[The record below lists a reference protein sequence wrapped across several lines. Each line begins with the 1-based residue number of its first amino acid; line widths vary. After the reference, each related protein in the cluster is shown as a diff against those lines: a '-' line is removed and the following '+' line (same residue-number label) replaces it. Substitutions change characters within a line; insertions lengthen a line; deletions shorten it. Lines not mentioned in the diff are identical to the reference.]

1 MTTPPALLIAGP
13 GTRDEA
19 GVAAVHALVQELERR
34 APGLP
39 VAGGLVEQAPR
50 PGAPPTGPE
59 RPASPQSPSPQ
70 SHSPWNL
77 SPRNPS
83 PRNPSPQNPSPQN
96 PACQPALPLADAVA
110 GLAERGV
117 TRCAA
122 VPLTLV
128 GSGRAADGVT
138 DALADETRRHPG
150 IAYRYGRALGPH
162 PLLLRALDRRLDEA
176 LGEAARSPSDR
187 ARTTVLLVGAGST
200 DPAGN
205 AEVHLAAR
213 LLWEGRGF
221 AGVETAFVSLAAPDV
236 PSGLDRCLRLGAQ
249 RIVVL
254 PYFLFAGALPDR
266 AWQQSEGWAS
276 AHPEV
281 EVISAD
287 VIGPAEELADLVLER
302 YREAV
307 GDGPEQLCDS
317 CARPA
322 EPWAGA
328 PGTVPRQHDRAGAP
342 AGEEPRDHRTGR

>member
-59 RPASPQSPSPQ
+59 QPAARQNHAPQDLAPRS
-70 SHSPWNL
+70 L
-77 SPRNPS
+77 SPRDPA
-83 PRNPSPQNPSPQN
+83 PRNPAPR
-96 PACQPALPLADAVA
+96 PALPLADAVA

-117 TRCAA
+117 TRCAT

-138 DALADETRRHPG
+138 DALADEARRHPG

-176 LGEAARSPSDR
+176 LGDAARSPSDR

-266 AWQQSEGWAS
+266 ARQQSEGWAS

-281 EVISAD
+281 EVVSAD

-307 GDGPEQLCDS
+307 GGGPEQLCDS
-317 CARPA
+317 CARPTV
-322 EPWAGA
+322 PWAGA
-328 PGTVPRQHDRAGAP
+328 PVTVPRQHERAGAP
-342 AGEEPRDHRTGR
+342 ADGEPRDHRTGR

>member
-39 VAGGLVEQAPR
+39 VAGGLVDQTPR

-59 RPASPQSPSPQ
+59 RSSSPQ
-70 SHSPWNL
+70 NL
-77 SPRNPS
+77 SPHT
-83 PRNPSPQNPSPQN
+83 PSPQNPSAQN
-96 PACQPALPLADAVA
+96 PAPRPALRLSDAVA

-128 GSGRAADGVT
+128 AAGRAADGVT

-176 LGEAARSPSDR
+176 LGDAARSPADR
-187 ARTTVLLVGAGST
+187 ARTTVLLVGAGAT

-266 AWQQSEGWAS
+266 ARQQSEGWAS

-281 EVISAD
+281 EVVSAD
-287 VIGPAEELADLVLER
+287 VIGPAGELADLVLER

-307 GDGPEQLCDS
+307 GGGPEQFCES

-322 EPWAGA
+322 EPWGGA
-328 PGTVPRQHDRAGAP
+328 PVTVPRQHDRAGAP